1 MRRRWVWAQEKSEIG
16 AYSVASATESL
27 HPIRDTF
34 PLMAKSS
41 VVDTA
46 KTIADMIDAGTDL
59 TWRYLLPNRKDLSAS
74 ATLVLNRVNQEGPMR
89 LTALAAAEET
99 SQPAMTQLVQRMERQ
114 GLLER
119 LSDPE
124 DGRAALVAI
133 SEAGRR
139 LWDRRTEGRRE
150 RLANLLAGLTPED
163 AQTLLLAAH
172 VAMPIL
178 RQLREIASSQA
189 ASAEPPG

>member
-1 MRRRWVWAQEKSEIG
+1 M
-16 AYSVASATESL
+16 
-27 HPIRDTF
+27 P
-34 PLMAKSS
+34 KSS
-41 VVDTA
+41 VVDTV
-46 KTIADMIDAGTDL
+46 KTIADMIDTGTDL

-89 LTALAAAEET
+89 LTALAVAEDT

-124 DGRAALVAI
+124 DGRAALVAV
-133 SEAGRR
+133 SEAGRK

-150 RLANLLAGLTPED
+150 RLANLLAELTPED

-172 VAMPIL
+172 VAIPIL
-178 RQLREIASSQA
+178 RQLREIAGSQA
-189 ASAEPPG
+189 ASAEPPA